1 MAGHAK
7 SVAADKASPSRCFLF
22 CDAISAK
29 SRPHIAAAILPI
41 PPIPLSPPNHLPISS
56 NHITILQGKDFLIG
70 GRLSIRSTNCFGS
83 IDESDRPKCSKTL
96 FVSCSVLNLAA
107 SALVLAASSA

>member
-1 MAGHAK
+1 MNRAIPRRPPNDCLCSGNDKPRQAGRIETLQRRTKDLGEEVKETMAGHAK

-41 PPIPLSPPNHLPISS
+41 PPIPLSPPNYSRIYQ
-56 NHITILQGKDFLIG
+56 ITSRFFRARIF
-70 GRLSIRSTNCFGS
+70 S
-83 IDESDRPKCSKTL
+83 
-96 FVSCSVLNLAA
+96 
-107 SALVLAASSA
+107 